1 MNAKNTGTTI
11 DYTIYYMIIIYQY
24 IIKRLKF
31 ISTDITPK
39 DLSFLEPM
47 LKKKNQPCG
56 ICLSPQCWEGEA
68 GGPLR
73 PAG

>member
-47 LKKKNQPCG
+47 LKKKKTSLVAYVCHP
-56 ICLSPQCWEGEA
+56 SA
-68 GGPLR
+68 GKVRQEDP
-73 PAG
+73 

>member
-47 LKKKNQPCG
+47 LKKKNSLVAYVCHP
-56 ICLSPQCWEGEA
+56 SA
-68 GGPLR
+68 GKVRQEDP
-73 PAG
+73 